1 MQRTQPHEVDGL
13 PVDSAVYHRPALE
26 ARAGKSGGASSLA
39 IYRMVANS
47 LEARDARGD
56 VLMDI
61 GCGKGQLWPF
71 LRHRFS
77 RYVGV
82 DAIRYDGF
90 PTEGKFIQAELNGPL
105 PAELSSTADA
115 VVAVETIEHLENPR
129 HLVRSMVR
137 LVKPRGW
144 IGITTPN
151 QRSLLSVGTL
161 IVKGQ
166 FSAFQD
172 VDYPV
177 HITALLE
184 TDLRRM
190 AGENGLWD
198 VQIDYTAEGRVVFTP
213 YHYPSFL
220 SKLFP
225 RALSDNLLLIGRVPK
240 SLGLGPA

>member
-1 MQRTQPHEVDGL
+1 MIANGL
-13 PVDSAVYHRPALE
+13 Q
-26 ARAGKSGGASSLA
+26 ARN
-39 IYRMVANS
+39 V
-47 LEARDARGD
+47 RGD
-56 VLMDI
+56 LLLDI
-61 GCGKGQLWPF
+61 GCGRGQLWPF

-90 PTEGKFIQAELNGPL
+90 PTEGKFVQADLNGPL
-105 PAELSSTADA
+105 PAELSSTADV

-129 HLVRSMVR
+129 HLVRWMVR
-137 LVKPRGW
+137 LVKPGGW

-161 IVKGQ
+161 IAKGY

-172 VDYPV
+172 VDYPA
-177 HITALLE
+177 HITALLDA
-184 TDLRRM
+184 DLRRI
-190 AGENGLWD
+190 ATENGVWD
-198 VQIDYTAEGRVVFTP
+198 IEIHYTAEGRVAFTP

-225 RALSDNLLLIGRVPK
+225 RALSDNLLLIGRVAESP
-240 SLGLGPA
+240 GLESA